1 MRKGRMGILMMTP
14 AVLFLCGFL
23 VFPVLTTMV
32 NSLYRDSPITGREF
46 CGLENYRRLA
56 GDGQA
61 LDTVEFT
68 FLFVIVSVSLEM
80 AAGVLIALAINR
92 VVTGRGFFRASVIL
106 PWAVPTVVAAIMWK
120 YIFNDQ
126 YGIVNY
132 LVYGD
137 SLQMY
142 SAWLARPATARLAI
156 ILADV
161 WKSSSFVALIALA
174 GLQTVPEELMEA
186 ARIDGAGPSRRFFHI
201 TLPLIRPA
209 LLVALLFRVMDA
221 FRVFDL
227 VYVMTQGAP
236 SGKTG
241 VLQFFGYLKM
251 FPEQQYG
258 YGSAVAVVV
267 FLIIAALSVVLV
279 RTLGRRMMAE

>member
-1 MRKGRMGILMMTP
+1 MGIIMMTP

-23 VFPVLTTMV
+23 VFPVLSTMV

-46 CGLENYRRLA
+46 CGLDNYRRLW

-61 LDTVEFT
+61 LDTLEFT
-68 FLFVIVSVSLEM
+68 FIFVIVSVSLEM

-92 VVTGRGFFRASVIL
+92 VVSGRGFFRASVIL

-137 SLQMY
+137 SLRMY

-186 ARIDGAGPSRRFFHI
+186 ARIDGAGPARRFFHI

-267 FLIIAALSVVLV
+267 FLIIAVLSIILV
-279 RTLGRRMMAE
+279 RTLGRRMMTE

>member
-1 MRKGRMGILMMTP
+1 MRKSRMGIVMMTP

-23 VFPVLTTMV
+23 VFPVLSTMV
-32 NSLYRDSPITGREF
+32 NSLYRDSPVTGREF
-46 CGLENYRRLA
+46 CGLDNYRRLA

-68 FLFVIVSVSLEM
+68 FLFVVASVSLEM

-106 PWAVPTVVAAIMWK
+106 PWAVPTVVAAVMWK

-267 FLIIAALSVVLV
+267 FLIIAVLSILLV

>member
-1 MRKGRMGILMMTP
+1 MGIIMMAP

-23 VFPVLTTMV
+23 VFPVLSTMV
-32 NSLYRDSPITGREF
+32 NSLYRDSPLTGREF
-46 CGLENYRRLA
+46 CGLDNYRRLA

-61 LDTVEFT
+61 LDTMEFT
-68 FLFVIVSVSLEM
+68 FIFVMASVSLEM

-132 LVYGD
+132 LLHGD
-137 SLQMY
+137 SLRMY
-142 SAWLARPATARLAI
+142 SAWLARPSTARLAI

-186 ARIDGAGPSRRFFHI
+186 ARMDGAGPSRRFFRI

-267 FLIIAALSVVLV
+267 FLIIAVLSVILV
-279 RTLGRRMMAE
+279 RTLGRRMMTE

>member
-186 ARIDGAGPSRRFFHI
+186 ARIDGAGSSRRFFHI

>member
-1 MRKGRMGILMMTP
+1 MMTP

-23 VFPVLTTMV
+23 VFPVLSTMV

-46 CGLENYRRLA
+46 CGLDNYRRLW

-61 LDTVEFT
+61 LDTLEFT
-68 FLFVIVSVSLEM
+68 FIFVIVSVSLEM

-92 VVTGRGFFRASVIL
+92 VVSGRGFFRASVIL

-137 SLQMY
+137 SLRMY

-186 ARIDGAGPSRRFFHI
+186 ARIDGAGPARRFFHI

-267 FLIIAALSVVLV
+267 FLIIAVLSIILV
-279 RTLGRRMMAE
+279 RTLGRRMMTE

>member
-1 MRKGRMGILMMTP
+1 
-14 AVLFLCGFL
+14 
-23 VFPVLTTMV
+23 MV

-46 CGLENYRRLA
+46 CGLDNFRRLA

-61 LDTVEFT
+61 LDTIEFT
-68 FLFVIVSVSLEM
+68 FIFVIASVSLEM

-106 PWAVPTVVAAIMWK
+106 PWAVPTVVAAVMWK

-137 SLQMY
+137 SLRMY

-156 ILADV
+156 IVADV

-209 LLVALLFRVMDA
+209 LMVALLFRVMDA

-227 VYVMTQGAP
+227 VYVMTQGSP

-267 FLIIAALSVVLV
+267 FLIIAVLSVILV

>member
-1 MRKGRMGILMMTP
+1 MMAP

-23 VFPVLTTMV
+23 VFPVLSTMV
-32 NSLYRDSPITGREF
+32 NSLYRDSPLTGREF
-46 CGLENYRRLA
+46 CGLDNYRRLA

-61 LDTVEFT
+61 LDTMEFT
-68 FLFVIVSVSLEM
+68 FIFVMASVSLEM

-132 LVYGD
+132 LLHGD
-137 SLQMY
+137 SLRMY
-142 SAWLARPATARLAI
+142 SAWLARPSTARLAI

-186 ARIDGAGPSRRFFHI
+186 ARMDGAGPSRRFFRI

-267 FLIIAALSVVLV
+267 FLIIAVLSVILV
-279 RTLGRRMMAE
+279 RTLGRRMMTE

>member
-1 MRKGRMGILMMTP
+1 MRKSRMGIVMMTP

-23 VFPVLTTMV
+23 VFPVLSTMV
-32 NSLYRDSPITGREF
+32 NSLYRDSPVTGREF
-46 CGLENYRRLA
+46 CGLDNYRRLA

-68 FLFVIVSVSLEM
+68 FLFVVASVSLEM

-106 PWAVPTVVAAIMWK
+106 MWK

-267 FLIIAALSVVLV
+267 FLIIAVLSILLV